1 MRCRCFPFQD
11 RRNVTPALHDPA
23 KSLKDENPPSSRQ
36 YRIGSS
42 GVGGNDDHTGTKNMA
57 SRKEI
62 HAAGPE
68 WGSARFA
75 PQILWLFQ
83 ILDRPEMPQVR
94 KRDLRDIPQG
104 VRQPR
109 AS

>member
-1 MRCRCFPFQD
+1 MQAIPNWFE
-11 RRNVTPALHDPA
+11 RR
-23 KSLKDENPPSSRQ
+23 R
-36 YRIGSS
+36 
-42 GVGGNDDHTGTKNMA
+42 GNDDHTGTKNMA

-104 VRQPR
+104 ARQPPGF
-109 AS
+109 AK